1 MKKVCMI
8 LLGIVILISFV
19 VHKEPFDVNITIGF
33 EKPELKEKTEL
44 KEKPV
49 RKGVPTEYNYPKGVK
64 NTMPNYKPMLSE
76 MNSQMLRASNDDYY
90 GERGDTGIERGS

>member
-1 MKKVCMI
+1 MKKVYMI
-8 LLGIVILISFV
+8 LLSVIILISFV

-33 EKPELKEKTEL
+33 EKPKS

-64 NTMPNYKPMLSE
+64 NTNPNYKPMLSE
-76 MNSQMLRASNDDYY
+76 MNSQMPRASNDDYY
-90 GERGDTGIERGS
+90 GESADTGIERGS